1 MTPEKDET
9 RMKPEKDVPASLAV
23 RLLSREEKQKT
34 RFLYEEAFPEDGP
47 EFTDY
52 YYEIKMAGNEV
63 FAALDSTEHA
73 LGMLCLNPYR
83 VMVRG
88 TEYPLDYIVAVATEK
103 AHRREGVMR
112 SVLTAALRHL
122 RSSSEALRA
131 RHLPGIP
138 FTYLK
143 PADPA
148 YYSPFGFAYVSR
160 RKRRA
165 LKQDAPVT
173 RRRLTR
179 QDLLSAQ
186 EMQTGQAAQETAAF
200 MNAFL
205 AEHFEVYCL
214 RDEHYLLDL
223 LSELE
228 AGGGHLELLLEN
240 GEDGGGRVTGTAAY
254 DYPEVPENMVRLL
267 TKEDYLAAA
276 EKPAEPFIMARIVD
290 LAAFLEMVS
299 GSSIQDPEA
308 ASGFRFYFDDPL
320 IPENRGLW
328 EIRPGSAARCSDK
341 AEAPVFSP
349 EQLAPLLF
357 GYRAPGEET
366 AGERPEEPRDG
377 ERELLRILRPLRGV
391 YFDEET

>member
-9 RMKPEKDVPASLAV
+9 SMTPEKDVPASLAV

-47 EFTDY
+47 ELTDY

-122 RSSSEALRA
+122 RSRSEALRA

-160 RKRRA
+160 RLRRA
-165 LKQDAPVT
+165 LRQDVPVT
-173 RRRLTR
+173 RK
-179 QDLLSAQ
+179 
-186 EMQTGQAAQETAAF
+186 M
-200 MNAFL
+200 
-205 AEHFEVYCL
+205 
-214 RDEHYLLDL
+214 
-223 LSELE
+223 
-228 AGGGHLELLLEN
+228 
-240 GEDGGGRVTGTAAY
+240 
-254 DYPEVPENMVRLL
+254 
-267 TKEDYLAAA
+267 
-276 EKPAEPFIMARIVD
+276 
-290 LAAFLEMVS
+290 
-299 GSSIQDPEA
+299 
-308 ASGFRFYFDDPL
+308 
-320 IPENRGLW
+320 
-328 EIRPGSAARCSDK
+328 
-341 AEAPVFSP
+341 
-349 EQLAPLLF
+349 
-357 GYRAPGEET
+357 
-366 AGERPEEPRDG
+366 
-377 ERELLRILRPLRGV
+377 
-391 YFDEET
+391 